1 MKIVSDKEL
10 IKKFPDEI
18 FVPKNVSEP
27 VFNQL
32 FNNILS
38 TLSKKVKK
46 KII

>member
-1 MKIVSDKEL
+1 LV
-10 IKKFPDEI
+10 KKFPDKI

-27 VFNQL
+27 IFNQL

-38 TLSKKVKK
+38 VLSKKVKK